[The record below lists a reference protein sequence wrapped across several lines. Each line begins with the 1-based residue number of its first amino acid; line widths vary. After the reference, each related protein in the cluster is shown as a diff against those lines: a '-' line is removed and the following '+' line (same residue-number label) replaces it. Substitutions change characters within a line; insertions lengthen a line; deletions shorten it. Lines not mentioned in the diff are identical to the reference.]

1 MRALSRVLVVEDEAL
16 IGIDMG
22 DMLAAFGAQEVV
34 LCANCDEAERAILTQ
49 NFALA
54 VLDVEL
60 GGESCE
66 RLVPLL
72 EYRKV
77 PFIIATGFMRKS
89 LPAALQNRPYVT
101 KPVSSEDLA
110 AAIRVA

>member
-1 MRALSRVLVVEDEAL
+1 MRALTRVLVVEDEAL

-22 DMLAAFGAQEVV
+22 DMLAAVGAQEIV
-34 LCANCDEAERAILTQ
+34 LCANCDEAERAILKDDL
-49 NFALA
+49 ALA

-72 EYRKV
+72 EYRKI
-77 PFIIATGFMRKS
+77 PFIVTTGFMRKS
-89 LPAALQNRPYVT
+89 LPATLQDRPYVT
-101 KPVSSEDLA
+101 KPVNSEDLV
-110 AAIRVA
+110 AAIMAA

>member
-1 MRALSRVLVVEDEAL
+1 MRLLSKVLVVEDEAL
-16 IGIDMG
+16 IGIDIG
-22 DMLAAFGAQEVV
+22 DMLAAIGAQEVV
-34 LCANCDEAERAILTQ
+34 LCANCEEAERAILTQ

-77 PFIIATGFMRKS
+77 PFIITTGFMQKS

>member
-1 MRALSRVLVVEDEAL
+1 MRALTRVLVVEDEAL
-16 IGIDMG
+16 IGIDLG
-22 DMLAAFGAQEVV
+22 DMLASIGARDVT
-34 LCANCDEAERAILTQ
+34 LCANCDEAERAIFTED
-49 NFALA
+49 FALA

-77 PFIIATGFMRKS
+77 PFIITTGFMRKS

-101 KPVSSEDLA
+101 KPVNSEDLA
-110 AAIRVA
+110 AAIAAA